1 MSNPPIPLLGRIAV
15 HLKLISVE
23 QLAEATRIQSN
34 AGGEKR
40 LGEILVERGLLTQA
54 QLEVVLRARQQMIN
68 KQRAKEAAAQALP
81 EPEAG
86 AATATVKSADRPR
99 SKPGSSGRAASGA
112 SGAKV
117 GGSSGRAASEGTS
130 LLALLRQ
137 GVERGAS
144 DIHIHAGNPLR
155 LRLHGRFEPVND
167 QPIAPAAAESILRS
181 AFTPAQAQRFEERG
195 ELDFAWTVPN
205 LGRFRVNVYR
215 QLHGMDGVF
224 RSIPAC
230 VPTLEELGLPT
241 SLARFT
247 NYHQG
252 LVLITGPANCGKSS
266 TLAALVDLINEER
279 REHILTVEDPI
290 EVLHPPKRCV
300 VNQRTVGPHT
310 GSFAR
315 ALRAAL
321 REDPD
326 VIVIGEL
333 RDLETISLAL
343 TAAETGHLV
352 FATLHTSGAIRT
364 LNRIVGVFPADQ
376 QDQVRSM
383 VSESVRAVI
392 SQRLVPAADGKR
404 RVPALELL
412 VNNKAIGNM
421 IRENKTFQLGSVMQ
435 MGAAQG
441 MCLLDDSLAKLV
453 KEKVVTKEEALRHC
467 EDPRR
472 IP

>member
-1 MSNPPIPLLGRIAV
+1 MSMPIPLLGRIAV
-15 HLKLISVE
+15 HLRFISVD
-23 QLAEATRIQSN
+23 QLAEATRLQGQT
-34 AGGEKR
+34 GGEKR
-40 LGEILVERGLLTQA
+40 LGDILLERGMLTPA
-54 QLEVVLRARQQMIN
+54 QLEQVLRARQQMIA
-68 KQRAKEAAAQALP
+68 KQRAQAAVAQALP
-81 EPEAG
+81 EPEPEAVQ
-86 AATATVKSADRPR
+86 APR
-99 SKPGSSGRAASGA
+99 SPAPSEAQPREVVRPAVRAASGA
-112 SGAKV
+112 GEAT
-117 GGSSGRAASEGTS
+117 GSAE

-137 GVERGAS
+137 GTQRGAS
-144 DIHIHAGNPLR
+144 DVHVHAGSPLR
-155 LRLHGRFEPVND
+155 LRLHGRFETVGD
-167 QPIAPAAAESILRS
+167 AAIAPDAAERMLRS
-181 AFTPAQAQRFEERG
+181 ALAPEQAQRFDERG

-215 QLHGMDGVF
+215 ELRGMDGVF
-224 RSIPAC
+224 RSIPAR
-230 VPTLEELGLPT
+230 VPTLEELALPT
-241 SLARFT
+241 ALAKFT
-247 NYHQG
+247 NFHQG
-252 LVLITGPANCGKSS
+252 LVLVTGPANCGKSS

-310 GSFAR
+310 GSFGR

-352 FATLHTSGAIRT
+352 LATLHTSGAIRT

-376 QDQVRSM
+376 QEQVRAM
-383 VSESVRAVI
+383 VSESMRAVI
-392 SQRLVPAADGKR
+392 SQRLVPASDGTR

-412 VNNKAIGNM
+412 VNNKAVGNL
-421 IRENKTFQLGSVMQ
+421 IRENKAFQLQSVMQ

-453 KEKVVTKEEALRHC
+453 KEKVVARDEALRHC

-472 IP
+472 IA